1 MYYPIVMWRLIALI
15 WLSMSLAMASGPAFA
30 VPSPDC
36 PMAASSTSPI
46 NHEEMDCCAADCAPE
61 CAVACPSAMIQ
72 LPGSVVTPADLVG
85 AQPTMRQIQVLT
97 SAESTGADPPPR
109 TTFS

>member
-1 MYYPIVMWRLIALI
+1 MRRLIALI
-15 WLSMSLAMASGPAFA
+15 WLSLSLAMAPGPAFA

-46 NHEEMDCCAADCAPE
+46 SHEEMDCCAANCAPE

-72 LPGSVVTPADLVG
+72 LAGRVATPADLVG
-85 AQPTMRQIQVLT
+85 GQPTVRLTQVLT
-97 SAESTGADPPPR
+97 SAELTGADPPPR